1 MSIAATSQGVMV
13 CDVCCAK
20 LNEFTAG
27 ATTLVANGTP
37 REPVPQAIRQSLVSS
52 SIKPM
57 GERIAQFEWGHTSL
71 GPLPRWPASLRIA
84 VDMMHLS
91 PFPCAVVWGPDLCV
105 VHNDGY
111 RALRAVTHDALGKT
125 FDALWHDVWPAVGPW
140 VFNVLEGCSSFV
152 EDPPLRIVRGE
163 GAEPLWCAF
172 GYAPLHDELGN
183 VAGFLHTV
191 IETTA
196 SVEAHRH
203 WREQAQ
209 GFERQV
215 ERHVA
220 EREQFWQLSR
230 DAIMTITPELKL
242 HAANPAWHRILG
254 WPQEQVQ
261 DIPILELV
269 HPADRVEVQV
279 AVSGLLQDSHAEQIE
294 TRLRHRDGHYHWF
307 CWSARFDGSL
317 LNVVGRDITAEREE
331 AARQSEALMRS
342 SERMEVVGQL
352 AGGMGHEMNNL
363 LSGIG
368 GSLELLQRRLQDG
381 RLERVEAYVEVARDS
396 VQRAMEL
403 THRLLAFS
411 RHQPLA
417 PGPLNFNR
425 QLRQSEPLL
434 LQALGAEMRL
444 HWQLDVAHWAVNL
457 DVRQLENALINLCAN
472 AREACLAQGN
482 VTISSVNERLT
493 AFFPDEGGLP
503 PGDYVAL
510 HVEDDGHG
518 MAAVDIPRAFEPFF
532 TTKPVGRGSG
542 LGLSMVYGFVGQSGG
557 YAWIESTQGKGTKV
571 SMLFP
576 RCHEPVPD
584 EVTPAPR
591 PQRMARGER
600 LLLVDDELNLRAVM
614 REYLTERG
622 FNVTDVG
629 DANTALDRFR
639 HGGPFDL
646 VITDIGLPGGF
657 SGRQVAKAMRM
668 QLEQQKILFIT
679 GYADQPIEAQ
689 LLGQPGTALMNKPFS
704 LADLA
709 DEAIRM
715 LDE

>member
-1 MSIAATSQGVMV
+1 M
-13 CDVCCAK
+13 
-20 LNEFTAG
+20 
-27 ATTLVANGTP
+27 VANGTP
-37 REPVPQAIRQSLVSS
+37 RKPAPQVKPQAPVSS
-52 SIKPM
+52 SIELM
-57 GERIAQFEWGHTSL
+57 GERIAQFDWGRTSL

-111 RALRAVTHDALGKT
+111 RALRAMPDALGT
-125 FDALWHDVWPAVGPW
+125 AFDALWSDVWSAVGPW
-140 VFNVLEGCSSFV
+140 VFKVLEGGSSFV
-152 EDPPLRIVRGE
+152 EDPPLHIARGK

-203 WREQAQ
+203 WRELAQ

-230 DAIMTITPELKL
+230 EAMMTITPDLKL
-242 HAANPAWHRILG
+242 QAANPAWYRILG
-254 WPQEQVQ
+254 WTQEQVQ
-261 DIPILELV
+261 GRPVLELV

-279 AVSGLLQDSHAEQIE
+279 AVSGLLQYSLTEQIE
-294 TRLRHRDGHYHWF
+294 TRLRHSDGHYHWF
-307 CWSARFDGSL
+307 CWSAQFDGSL
-317 LNVVGRDITAEREE
+317 LTAVGRDITAGREE
-331 AARQSEALMRS
+331 AARQSEALLRN

-363 LSGIG
+363 LAGIG
-368 GSLELLQRRLQDG
+368 GSLELLQRRLQEG
-381 RLERVEAYVEVARDS
+381 RLERVGAYVDVARDS

-403 THRLLAFS
+403 TRRLLAFS

-417 PGPLNFNR
+417 PGPLDLNR
-425 QLRQSEPLL
+425 QLRLSEPLL
-434 LQALGAEMRL
+434 LRALGAEMRL
-444 HWQLDVAHWAVNL
+444 HWQLDVVPWAVNL
-457 DVRQLENALINLCAN
+457 DIAQLENALINLCAN
-472 AREACLAQGN
+472 ASEACLENGN

-493 AFFPDEGGLP
+493 AFFPDENGLP

-518 MAAVDIPRAFEPFF
+518 MAAVDIARAFEPFF
-532 TTKPVGRGSG
+532 TTKPIGRGSG

-557 YAWIESTQGKGTKV
+557 YAWIESTLEKGTKV

-576 RCHEPVPD
+576 RCHEPIPD
-584 EVTPAPR
+584 APTPEPR
-591 PQRMARGER
+591 SQRMAQGER

-622 FNVTDVG
+622 FDVTDVG
-629 DANTALDRFR
+629 DANAALERFR
-639 HGGPFDL
+639 HAGPFDL

-679 GYADQPIEAQ
+679 GYADQPIEAR
-689 LLGQPGTALMNKPFS
+689 LLEQPGTALMSKPFL